1 MKIAMFSIFA
11 TQDVTESVPETMS
24 LKDAEVVLARA
35 IEQDLPPNFK
45 AICSIVDTE
54 DKSAVMSDENTSN

>member
-24 LKDAEVVLARA
+24 LKDAELVLARA

-45 AICSIVDTE
+45 AICNIVDTE
-54 DKSAVMSDENTSN
+54 AKPTVKSDENTSN

>member
-11 TQDVTESVPETMS
+11 TQDVTESVPETMR
-24 LKDAEVVLARA
+24 LKEAELILAKA
-35 IEQDLPPNFK
+35 LEQDLPPNFK

-54 DKSAVMSDENTSN
+54 DKSTVMSDENSSN

>member
-24 LKDAEVVLARA
+24 LKEAELVLAKSA
-35 IEQDLPPNFK
+35 EQDLPPNFK
-45 AICSIVDTE
+45 VVCNIVDTE
-54 DKSAVMSDENTSN
+54 DKSTVMSNENTSN